1 MLPFLV
7 RRLVLAVVTVFGVA
21 TIAFVVAH
29 LIPGDPAMMAAGPQ
43 ASPADI
49 EATRIALGLDK
60 PLHVQYAN
68 YIVNL
73 AHGDLGRSFWTG
85 QTVTHELLVRFPF
98 TAKLAGLSIALAVL
112 LGCLSGVIC
121 AVRHNSLIDHVV
133 SFTVSLNIALPVFL
147 VGLLA
152 IYLFSVILG
161 WLPSGGA
168 NSIASYVLPALC
180 LSLNSGV
187 IISRMTKSA
196 MLEVLT
202 ADYVRTARA
211 KGLSERVVVYKHGL
225 RNALIPIITIT
236 GLRLGAILGGAAV
249 TETVFAWPGIG
260 KLAVDAALQRD
271 IPIVTG
277 AAFLVAAAVALLNLI
292 VDMTYFL
299 ANPKLKVR

>member
-1 MLPFLV
+1 
-7 RRLVLAVVTVFGVA
+7 
-21 TIAFVVAH
+21 
-29 LIPGDPAMMAAGPQ
+29 MMAAGPQ

-49 EATRIALGLDK
+49 EATRVALGLDR
-60 PLHVQYAN
+60 PLHVQYVS

-73 AHGDLGRSFWTG
+73 AHGNLGKSFWTG
-85 QTVTHELLVRFPF
+85 QAVTRELLIRFPF
-98 TAKLAGLSIALAVL
+98 TAKLAGLSIVLAIL
-112 LGCLSGVIC
+112 FGCLSGVIC
-121 AVRHNSLIDHVV
+121 AVRHNSLVDYVV

-152 IYLFSVILG
+152 IYLFSVVLR
-161 WLPSGGA
+161 WLPSGGV
-168 NSIASYVLPALC
+168 NSIASYVLPSIC

-211 KGLSERVVVYKHGL
+211 KGLSERAVIYKHAL

-236 GLRLGAILGGAAV
+236 GLRFGAILGGAAV

-277 AAFLVAAAVALLNLI
+277 TAFLVAAAVALLNLI
-292 VDMTYFL
+292 VDMSYFV
-299 ANPKLKVR
+299 ANPRLKVR